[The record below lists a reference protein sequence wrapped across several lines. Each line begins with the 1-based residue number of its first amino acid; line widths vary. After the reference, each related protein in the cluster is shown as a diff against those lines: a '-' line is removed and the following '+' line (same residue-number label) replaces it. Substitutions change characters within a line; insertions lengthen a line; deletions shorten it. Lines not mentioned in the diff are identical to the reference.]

1 MNRNTLYAQILVDEL
16 VRAGLRQVCLSPG
29 SRNTPLVLAF
39 AQHPQIKVTSHLDE
53 RSAAFFALGM
63 AIGLNAPVALLC
75 TSGSAAANY
84 FPAIVEAHQSRV
96 PLIVLTADR
105 PPELRH
111 SGANQT
117 IDQIKMYGGYALW
130 SVDAALPE
138 AAPTALS
145 IRNLRTLAARAFAVA
160 NGEQQRKGVV
170 HVNLPFRPPLEPLA
184 VTSDVT
190 TVPTGALA
198 REGVYVHMPA
208 PEPLPI
214 SAGLAQHLTQLLR
227 DTPNG
232 VIVCGPMWHASKEFA
247 AQVIALA
254 RQVGYPVFADPLSG
268 VRFGQR
274 DAISGYESFM
284 HPQSAVLADLPKPK
298 LALRF
303 GDVPTAKWLNQFLD
317 QAAPQHVIHVSRDG
331 VWADD
336 SHRVSEFVHA
346 DEGCFLQALSEAW
359 GEGCRA
365 LGGSQEGWMR
375 AETAARTEWQCA
387 LDNGAWFDGVA
398 VHDVIELLPEGATL
412 FAGNSLPVR
421 HVEQFGVPTDR
432 HLIVHA
438 NRGASGIDGNVS
450 TALGLGHARPE
461 HPLVAIIGDVTL
473 YHDMNGLLAVRR
485 CGVPITL
492 VLLNNN
498 GGGIFHRL
506 GVKDYEPAFT
516 KYFVTPHDLDYSH
529 VAHLYGLTHIV
540 ATSRAHFRE
549 AFATSIAQRVS
560 TLIEVRTN
568 ALDDLAERSKVIAAL

>member
-160 NGEQQRKGVV
+160 NGEQHRKGVV

-198 REGVYVHMPA
+198 REGVYVQ
-208 PEPLPI
+208 I
-214 SAGLAQHLTQLLR
+214 GR
-227 DTPNG
+227 
-232 VIVCGPMWHASKEFA
+232 ASCRE
-247 AQVIALA
+247 
-254 RQVGYPVFADPLSG
+254 
-268 VRFGQR
+268 
-274 DAISGYESFM
+274 
-284 HPQSAVLADLPKPK
+284 
-298 LALRF
+298 
-303 GDVPTAKWLNQFLD
+303 
-317 QAAPQHVIHVSRDG
+317 
-331 VWADD
+331 
-336 SHRVSEFVHA
+336 RV
-346 DEGCFLQALSEAW
+346 
-359 GEGCRA
+359 
-365 LGGSQEGWMR
+365 
-375 AETAARTEWQCA
+375 
-387 LDNGAWFDGVA
+387 
-398 VHDVIELLPEGATL
+398 
-412 FAGNSLPVR
+412 
-421 HVEQFGVPTDR
+421 
-432 HLIVHA
+432 
-438 NRGASGIDGNVS
+438 
-450 TALGLGHARPE
+450 
-461 HPLVAIIGDVTL
+461 
-473 YHDMNGLLAVRR
+473 
-485 CGVPITL
+485 
-492 VLLNNN
+492 
-498 GGGIFHRL
+498 
-506 GVKDYEPAFT
+506 
-516 KYFVTPHDLDYSH
+516 
-529 VAHLYGLTHIV
+529 
-540 ATSRAHFRE
+540 
-549 AFATSIAQRVS
+549 
-560 TLIEVRTN
+560 
-568 ALDDLAERSKVIAAL
+568 